1 MDWMEI
7 LSQIFQ
13 LVIFPL
19 LGVGTTY
26 LIFLIKTKIAEL
38 KQKHDN
44 EIFHKY
50 MDMLDKTICEVV
62 MSTNQVYV
70 DTLKKEGKFDGEA
83 QKTAFEHAYQT
94 IMTILTDDAKIYLS
108 EAIGDLQL
116 YVQNKIESEVMLQKM

>member
-1 MDWMEI
+1 MDWTEI

-19 LGVGTTY
+19 LGIGTSY
-26 LIFLIKTKIAEL
+26 LILLIKTKIAEL

-62 MSTNQVYV
+62 MSTNQIYV

-83 QKTAFEHAYQT
+83 
-94 IMTILTDDAKIYLS
+94 
-108 EAIGDLQL
+108 
-116 YVQNKIESEVMLQKM
+116 

>member
-19 LGVGTTY
+19 LGIGTAY
-26 LIFLIKTKIAEL
+26 LISLIKTKIAEL
-38 KQKHDN
+38 KQKHNN

-62 MSTNQVYV
+62 MSTNQIYV

-83 QKTAFEHAYQT
+83 QKKAFEHTYQT

-116 YVQNKIESEVMLQKM
+116 YVQNKIESEVMLQKA

>member
-1 MDWMEI
+1 MDWTEI

-19 LGVGTTY
+19 LGIGTSY
-26 LIFLIKTKIAEL
+26 LILLIKTKIAEL

-62 MSTNQVYV
+62 MSTNQIYV

-83 QKTAFEHAYQT
+83 QKKAFEHTYQT

-116 YVQNKIESEVMLQKM
+116 YVQNKIESEVMLQKA

>member
-19 LGVGTTY
+19 LGIGTSY
-26 LIFLIKTKIAEL
+26 LILLIKTKIAEL

-62 MSTNQVYV
+62 MSTNQIYV

-83 QKTAFEHAYQT
+83 QKKAFEHTYQT

-116 YVQNKIESEVMLQKM
+116 YVQNKIESEVMLQKI

>member
-26 LIFLIKTKIAEL
+26 LIYLIKTKITEL
-38 KQKHDN
+38 KQKYDN

-62 MSTNQVYV
+62 MSTNQIYV
-70 DTLKKEGKFDGEA
+70 DTLKKDGKFDGEA
-83 QKTAFEHAYQT
+83 QKKAFEHTYQT

-116 YVQNKIESEVMLQKM
+116 YVQNKIESEVMLQKK

>member
-1 MDWMEI
+1 MDWTEI

-19 LGVGTTY
+19 LGIGTSY
-26 LIFLIKTKIAEL
+26 LILLIKTKIAEL

-62 MSTNQVYV
+62 MSTNQIYV

-83 QKTAFEHAYQT
+83 QKKAFEHTYQT